1 MKRTAVA
8 LAALAAG
15 TVALAQQTT
24 PPTPAETQ
32 SSTAPQEQTAPP
44 ADSSARMSDADRQ
57 ALMNK
62 CVTQVQ
68 AANPNVPEKD
78 VKAYCDKEIK
88 SLSSPQQ

>member
-1 MKRTAVA
+1 MKRAALA

-24 PPTPAETQ
+24 PPSPSQ
-32 SSTAPQEQTAPP
+32 SRTSPDPQEQTAPP
-44 ADSSARMSDADRQ
+44 ADSSARMTEADKQ

-62 CVTQVQ
+62 CLSQVQ
-68 AANPNVPEKD
+68 AANPNVSAQD

-88 SLSSPQQ
+88 SMESPH